1 MKLSLFAALFAV
13 SSALVLHPAVPSRS
27 VPQAVPS
34 RSVARVTMVESWYD
48 SGVRLDGSTAAP
60 ASTAVEDRFDP
71 AKDTATNAVAMPGG
85 LPVPVVFAVLAGIL
99 LVARGGD
106 LGIGG
111 MAPPS

>member
-13 SSALVLHPAVPSRS
+13 SSALVVQPL
-27 VPQAVPS
+27 VPS

-48 SGVRLDGSTAAP
+48 SGVRLDGSTPAP

>member
-1 MKLSLFAALFAV
+1 MHVIGAA
-13 SSALVLHPAVPSRS
+13 S
-27 VPQAVPS
+27 
-34 RSVARVTMVESWYD
+34 SVARVTMVESWYD
-48 SGVRLDGSTAAP
+48 AGVRLDGSTPAP
-60 ASTAVEDRFDP
+60 APTAVEDRFDP

-111 MAPPS
+111 MPS

>member
-1 MKLSLFAALFAV
+1 M
-13 SSALVLHPAVPSRS
+13 SANEDWSAFRE
-27 VPQAVPS
+27 
-34 RSVARVTMVESWYD
+34 VETIF
-48 SGVRLDGSTAAP
+48 GI
-60 ASTAVEDRFDP
+60 RFDP